1 MTRTQLI
8 SLLHVAESALW
19 SAATVSPDAL
29 SAHQQIARGLRAVEA
44 ADNCPQCGNP
54 LVQPEVGRPKR
65 YCGDGC
71 RKAAYKA
78 RRTS

>member
-8 SLLHVAESALW
+8 ALLRVAESALW
-19 SAATVSPDAL
+19 RAANISPDAL
-29 SAHQQIARGLRAVEA
+29 DAHQQIARGLRAVEA
-44 ADNCPQCGNP
+44 ADNCPRCGNP
-54 LVQPEVGRPKR
+54 LVQPEVGRPKT

-78 RRTS
+78 RRIG